1 MLDTASV
8 PAPPHHQA
16 DDDTLHEECG
26 VFGIYAPGVDAAR
39 ITFFALYAL
48 QHRGQEG
55 AGIVSFHEGVAHL
68 HKGLGLVSQV
78 FNEENLATLQGHHA
92 VGHTRYSTTGAVTLR
107 NTQPYVLE
115 TFDGPLALGHN
126 GNLINSPQLRR
137 ELLER
142 GVGLSSSS
150 DTEVMIHLLAGA
162 GGPGTDWVSRIK
174 VLMDRA
180 VGAYTLTIG
189 TSNAVYGVRDPWGLR
204 PLVLGQLGEGGYALA
219 SESCALATIGATL
232 VAEIG
237 PGEIV
242 RIDDHGYA
250 IIPGAVPRKLSFC
263 TFEEIYFARPDSMFR
278 GRLVHQT
285 RQALGRQLAREAP
298 VLTGADIV
306 VPVPD
311 SGIPHAIGF
320 AQQSGIP
327 YSEGLIKSRY
337 IGRTFIEPTP
347 ELRRDRVAMKFNPLP
362 ANLEGQRVIMVDDSI
377 VRGTTSGPLVALL
390 RRAGAA
396 EVHVRVACPPIAHPC
411 FMGVDMASRAELI
424 AANMSVQEIAAHVGA
439 DSLAYLS
446 IDGMMAAL
454 HDRESDIGLRRTGTS
469 AVLANDGRPAG
480 HSDQGYCNACFTGEY
495 PFEGVPVD
503 LESKERFT
511 GIVGHG

>member
-1 MLDTASV
+1 MLDAASPLGPDRQ
-8 PAPPHHQA
+8 PAGP
-16 DDDTLHEECG
+16 DDDAPREECG
-26 VFGIYAPGVDAAR
+26 VFGIHAPGAEAAR
-39 ITFFALYAL
+39 LTFFALYAL

-55 AGIVSFHEGVAHL
+55 AGIVSFADGLAHL

-78 FNEENLATLQGHHA
+78 FNEENLSTLEGSHA
-92 VGHTRYSTTGAVTLR
+92 IGHTRYSTTGAVTLR

-126 GNLINSPQLRR
+126 GNLINAPQLRR

-162 GGPGTDWVSRIK
+162 GGPGTDWVSRIR
-174 VLMDRA
+174 VLMARA
-180 VGAYTLTIG
+180 EGAYTLTIG
-189 TSNAVYGVRDPWGLR
+189 TRSAVYGVRDPWGLR
-204 PLVLGQLGEGGYALA
+204 PLVLGRLPGGGHALA
-219 SESCALATIGATL
+219 SESCALQTIGAETI
-232 VAEIG
+232 AEIG

-242 RIDDHGYA
+242 RIDERGYE
-250 IIPGAVPRKLSFC
+250 IVPGAVPRKLSFC
-263 TFEEIYFARPDSMFR
+263 TFEEIYFARPDSTFR

-298 VLTGADIV
+298 VPGGADIV

-362 ANLEGQRVIMVDDSI
+362 ANLEGRRVVLVDDSI

-396 EVHVRVACPPIAHPC
+396 EVHLRVACPPIAHPC

-424 AANMSVQEIAAHVGA
+424 AANLSVDEIAAHVGA

-446 IDGMMAAL
+446 IEGMTSAL
-454 HDRESDIGLRRTGTS
+454 HDRAD
-469 AVLANDGRPAG
+469 DGALVIDRSERPAPG
-480 HSDQGYCNACFTGEY
+480 AVPADSGYCNACFTGVY

-503 LESKERFT
+503 LESKERFA
-511 GIVGHG
+511 GIVGSG